1 MKHDKRQKQTPQE
14 TQVEVNEL
22 PVEETTQ
29 EEEAAK
35 ELAAEDTK
43 SPEELLEL
51 LEKAE
56 AQRDEYLD
64 MAQRVQAEFDNYRR
78 RNAAARKESFEDG
91 TRAFIKSILP
101 VCDNLERALTAQGD
115 VEALKEGVQLVY
127 RQLEETLEKQGVEKI
142 CRAGERFDPQ
152 LEDAVVQ
159 GSPEEGEPGTV
170 CDVYLKGYKMGDYVL
185 RHAMVKVV
193 PET

>member
-1 MKHDKRQKQTPQE
+1 MKHDKQQKQKPQE
-14 TQVEVNEL
+14 PEVNEL
-22 PVEETTQ
+22 PVEETDQ
-29 EEEAAK
+29 ET
-35 ELAAEDTK
+35 AAEELK
-43 SPEELLEL
+43 SPEELQEL

-64 MAQRVQAEFDNYRR
+64 MAQRVQAEFENYRR
-78 RNAAARKESFEDG
+78 RNAATRQESFEDG
-91 TRAFIKSILP
+91 ARAFIKSILP
-101 VCDNLERALTAQGD
+101 VCDNLERALSAEGD
-115 VEALKEGVQLVY
+115 VQVLKEGVLLVF
-127 RQLEETLEKQGVEKI
+127 RQLEETLEKRGVEKI
-142 CRAGERFDPQ
+142 DRVGEKFDPQ

-170 CDVYLKGYKMGDYVL
+170 CAVFLKGYKMGDHVL